1 MDEVFGVAFGS
12 GEGDG
17 DIAAIEL
24 DPTRDGGKEV
34 FAAIRGGGIGVIH
47 LHGKG
52 DQGSADIVVG
62 QGQATILCKLPQ
74 ISGKSGDHAIGVKLS
89 LYTGFVAYKVFEEI
103 SFWFD

>member
-1 MDEVFGVAFGS
+1 MDEVFSVAFGS
-12 GEGDG
+12 GECGC

-34 FAAIRGGGIGVIH
+34 FVAIRGSGICIIH

-89 LYTGFVAYKVFEEI
+89 LYTGFGSYEVFEEI
-103 SFWFD
+103 S